1 MEEKLGDQ
9 VDDKMEEGSDVKIFS
24 LEDVE
29 KHKNNSGDD
38 KSIWMVIHDKVY
50 DVTKFLDEH
59 PGGEEILIEHAGVD
73 ATEPFEDVGHS
84 TDARDMMQEYLIGEL
99 REEDKKGSVDTGPK
113 AWGSDSSNDS
123 SDGGG
128 WTSYLI
134 PMGLALIASIIY
146 RVYFT
151 RE

>member
-1 MEEKLGDQ
+1 MG
-9 VDDKMEEGSDVKIFS
+9 
-24 LEDVE
+24 E

-73 ATEPFEDVGHS
+73 AT
-84 TDARDMMQEYLIGEL
+84 DMMQEYLIGEL